1 MYKYFAKMFDFK
13 NPSGVILINQMKA
26 KKRKSLVVTE
36 QPLQPHTNLSC
47 PGRVSVSEWPCSSML
62 NNELEADIL

>member
-1 MYKYFAKMFDFK
+1 MLHFK
-13 NPSGVILINQMKA
+13 NPNCSILMNKMKA
-26 KKRKSLVVTE
+26 KKEGKSLVVTE
-36 QPLQPHTNLSC
+36 KPLQQHTNLSC